1 MEHTDGCKLRGGK
14 VSDGNVGERPL
25 DAAGVF
31 DEHRGLLVSVAY
43 RVLGSVSDAEDAV
56 QDAWL
61 RWSGVDHS
69 KIANTRAFLVRVTT
83 RLAIDRLRRAK
94 ARRESYVGPWLPEP
108 VLTAPDVA
116 EDVALA
122 ESISMAMLVVLETL
136 SPLERAVFV
145 LREAFSMPYTE
156 IAEILGRKEEAV
168 RQLARRAREHVQERR
183 SRFEADQTA
192 QRRVTERFLE
202 ATSSG
207 DLETLM
213 RVLAPGVA
221 LMADGG
227 GRALAPRRPV
237 RGAEKVARF
246 LLSVATEERTARFL
260 RSVGAE
266 PSLRADRS
274 RRSFLMWPTAWCEP
288 YTWWPTPRSWPA
300 CEESGRR
307 DARTAKRHAKQWLIS
322 CAATIG
328 LGKGFWPALE
338 CHRCGTDRRVPLR
351 PLCPEPPR
359 ALHARRGGRVVAG
372 DCVPLVVSTQGGAVQ
387 LRLDRQSRPPQPATP
402 DTGS

>member
-1 MEHTDGCKLRGGK
+1 M
-14 VSDGNVGERPL
+14 SDGNAGECQL
-25 DAAGVF
+25 HAAGVF
-31 DEHRGLLVSVAY
+31 DEHRELLVSVGY

-56 QDAWL
+56 QEAWL

-69 KIANTRAFLVRVTT
+69 EIVNPRAFLVRVIT

-145 LREAFSMPYTE
+145 LREAFGMPYAE

-168 RQLARRAREHVQERR
+168 RQLALRAREHVQERR
-183 SRFEADQTA
+183 SRFEADQAA

-213 RVLAPGVA
+213 RVLAPGVT
-221 LMADGG
+221 LVADGG

-246 LLSVATEERTARFL
+246 LVAVATEERTARFL

-266 PSLRADRS
+266 PSLDV
-274 RRSFLMWPTAWCEP
+274 
-288 YTWWPTPRSWPA
+288 
-300 CEESGRR
+300 
-307 DARTAKRHAKQWLIS
+307 
-322 CAATIG
+322 
-328 LGKGFWPALE
+328 
-338 CHRCGTDRRVPLR
+338 RVHLAQINGGPGIVV
-351 PLCPEPPR
+351 
-359 ALHARRGGRVVAG
+359 AVGGRPISALVLDVADG
-372 DCVPLVVSTQGGAVQ
+372 LVRTIHLVANPEKLAGVRGIE
-387 LRLDRQSRPPQPATP
+387 TP
-402 DTGS
+402 